1 MLKSDQ
7 KVERS
12 TAKTEFKCEM
22 DSKKQHR
29 QRFIFP
35 VSRLPVLLGVYT
47 HTPPEGGD
55 LKNRSWVDLVGVVF
69 HKSRGRCIR
78 NFAYQVNRVY
88 LQITKRTLGLAEGLR
103 KLVAGALLGYSDNF
117 TKTSLSPSVK
127 KRTTLGL

>member
-1 MLKSDQ
+1 MRNGQQ
-7 KVERS
+7 K
-12 TAKTEFKCEM
+12 TASAKVHLSCFQTP
-22 DSKKQHR
+22 R
-29 QRFIFP
+29 A
-35 VSRLPVLLGVYT
+35 SRGVHT
-47 HTPPEGGD
+47 HGGD